1 MKKILALTGAGIAV
15 ALAGG
20 TLALAGNRLNP
31 VWGYGALLIILTLA
45 LILMTRE
52 SRIMAFL
59 LKESKKHEQFQEAS
73 LVQSEKQRVQSELSV
88 LQYQINPHFLYN
100 TLDTIRSY
108 ALMSDQEDIA
118 LMSEK
123 LSRFFR
129 YAISNRENIVKVE
142 DELRH
147 IEDYL
152 FIQSRRFGD
161 RFETEISLEEP
172 ELRERYMLKLMIQPL
187 VENAITHGLERLK
200 RKGWIH
206 IHIAATEKKLLI
218 RISDNGVGMNE
229 EKLCE
234 LNHSLRSGTV
244 QPAENHRRGTGIA
257 VQNVNARIR
266 ITFGEEYGL
275 HYRSHEMQ
283 GTTVTATLPLLDD
296 FSRQRYQEAQ

>member
-1 MKKILALTGAGIAV
+1 MKKILALTGAGTTV
-15 ALAGG
+15 ALAACVLSLTGS
-20 TLALAGNRLNP
+20 RLHP
-31 VWGYGALLIILTLA
+31 AWGYGALLLILILVLILTA
-45 LILMTRE
+45 RE

-59 LKESKKHEQFQEAS
+59 LKESKKHAQLQEAS
-73 LVQSEKQRVQSELSV
+73 LAQSEKQRVQSELSM

-161 RFETEISLEEP
+161 RFETDISVEEP
-172 ELRERYMLKLMIQPL
+172 ELRERYVLKLMIQPL

-200 RKGWIH
+200 RKGQIH
-206 IHIAATEKKLLI
+206 IHVAATEKKLLI
-218 RISDNGVGMNE
+218 RISDNGVGMSE
-229 EKLCE
+229 EKLRE
-234 LNHSLRSGTV
+234 LNQSLQAGTV
-244 QPAENHRRGTGIA
+244 QPAGNQGRGTGIA
-257 VQNVNARIR
+257 IQNVNARIR
-266 ITFGEEYGL
+266 ITFGDEYGL

-296 FSRQRYQEAQ
+296 FSRLRYQEAP

>member
-73 LVQSEKQRVQSELSV
+73 LVQSEKQRVQSELSM

>member
-20 TLALAGNRLNP
+20 TLSLAGNRLNP
-31 VWGYGALLIILTLA
+31 VWGYGTLLIILTLV

-73 LVQSEKQRVQSELSV
+73 LAQSEKQRVQSELSM

-161 RFETEISLEEP
+161 RFETEISVEEP

-200 RKGWIH
+200 RKGRIH

-234 LNHSLRSGTV
+234 LNHSLQAGTV

-257 VQNVNARIR
+257 IQNVNARIR

>member
-1 MKKILALTGAGIAV
+1 M
-15 ALAGG
+15 
-20 TLALAGNRLNP
+20 
-31 VWGYGALLIILTLA
+31 LLIILTLV

-73 LVQSEKQRVQSELSV
+73 LVQSEKQRVQSELSM

>member
-15 ALAGG
+15 ALAAG
-20 TLALAGNRLNP
+20 TLSLAGNRLNP
-31 VWGYGALLIILTLA
+31 VWGYGMLLIILTLV

-73 LVQSEKQRVQSELSV
+73 LAQSEKQRVQSELSV

-161 RFETEISLEEP
+161 RFETEISVEEP

-200 RKGWIH
+200 RKGRIH

-218 RISDNGVGMNE
+218 RVSDNGVGMNE

-234 LNHSLRSGTV
+234 LNHSLRAGTV
-244 QPAENHRRGTGIA
+244 QPAGNHGRGTGIA
-257 VQNVNARIR
+257 IQNVNARIR

-296 FSRQRYQEAQ
+296 YSRQRYQEVQ